1 MATGFAPCDGRGT
14 AQGRCWVMNS
24 IASRVNRQYRDCAN
38 WRHPPPQV
46 AGGGTKG
53 RRLRVFPGEFA
64 DLLTVKGRRI
74 LDGKGDAPALTAE
87 RPFVALTGLIDTDK
101 ARVAWTLLDRA
112 LSRHVVALSQP
123 IPPESITGQT
133 RNYQERLRKTAR
145 MRTAYLERRGSK
157 AWRAAE
163 RIGLIAMTGSDS
175 YRRFV
180 EVLAGRPL
188 ASEFGRQVLCYGPGD
203 YAGPHTDHHPE
214 DPRAA
219 GGYVDC
225 HLTFAGPGVAHQYLV
240 YARDGH
246 FSEEADVGT
255 AGGVT
260 VYRLPFWHYTTPLIA
275 KPGGAA
281 TARRWVVLGT
291 FLFVDPG

>member
-1 MATGFAPCDGRGT
+1 MKR
-14 AQGRCWVMNS
+14 
-24 IASRVNRQYRDCAN
+24 
-38 WRHPPPQV
+38 
-46 AGGGTKG
+46 
-53 RRLRVFPGEFA
+53 FPAEFA
-64 DLLTVKGRRI
+64 DLLTRKGRRV
-74 LDGKGDAPALTAE
+74 LEGVADTVTAE
-87 RPFVALTGLIDTDK
+87 HPFLALTGMIEADK
-101 ARVAWTLLDRA
+101 ARAAWSLLDRA
-112 LSRHVVALSQP
+112 LSPLVVPLSQP

-157 AWRAAE
+157 AWAAAE
-163 RIGLIAMTGSDS
+163 RIGLIAMTGSAS

-180 EVLAGRPL
+180 EVLAGRKL
-188 ASEFGRQVLCYGPGD
+188 ATEFGRQVLCYGPGD

-219 GGYVDC
+219 AGYVDC

-246 FSEEADVGT
+246 FSEEVPVGT
-255 AGGVT
+255 GGGIT

-275 KPGGAA
+275 KPQAAA

-291 FLFVDPG
+291 FLFA